1 MFYCINSFF
10 YGNVITIDLIDRGR
24 LMKRFKKVY
33 IETTNICNL
42 SCNFCPK
49 TSRELR
55 FMEVD
60 SFKKIIDDV
69 KQYSDYVYFH
79 LMGEPFLN
87 KNLEEFLEIC
97 KEAELKVNITTNG
110 TLINNV
116 KEILLKSKALR
127 QVNISLHSFEAN
139 DSKVTLEEYI
149 TNITSFINEANE
161 NSNII
166 CSIRL
171 WNMDTEELKACNSL
185 NSNILRI
192 LEEELNI
199 EFSLGERLQEKSGIK
214 VRKNLYVN
222 MAEKF
227 EWPNINLVNEEAEVF
242 CYGLRDQIGILVD
255 GTVVPCCVDSE
266 GNIPLGNIFK
276 TPLGDIIT
284 SKRALDIY
292 DGFSNRKAVEE
303 LCKRCGY
310 AKRY

>member
-1 MFYCINSFF
+1 
-10 YGNVITIDLIDRGR
+10 
-24 LMKRFKKVY
+24 MKRFKKVY

-49 TSRELR
+49 TERELM
-55 FMEVD
+55 FMDVE

-69 KQYSDYVYFH
+69 KQYTDHVYFH

-87 KNLEEFLEIC
+87 KNLEKFLEIC
-97 KEAELKVNITTNG
+97 EQAKLKVNITTNG

-116 KEILLKSKALR
+116 KEVLLKSKALR

-139 DSKVTLEEYI
+139 DSRMTLEEYI
-149 TNITSFINEANE
+149 TNITTFINEANKG
-161 NSNII
+161 SNII

-171 WNMDTEELKACNSL
+171 WNMDTEEIKACNSL
-185 NSNILRI
+185 NSNILKT
-192 LEEELNI
+192 LEEKLNI
-199 EFSLGERLQEKSGIK
+199 DFSLGEKLRENPGIK

-227 EWPNINLVNEEAEVF
+227 EWPNIKLANEDAEVF
-242 CYGLRDQIGILVD
+242 CYGLRNQIGILVD
-255 GTVVPCCVDSE
+255 GTVVPCCLDSE

-276 TPLGDIIT
+276 TSLDEIIS
-284 SKRALDIY
+284 SKRAKDIY

>member
-1 MFYCINSFF
+1 
-10 YGNVITIDLIDRGR
+10 
-24 LMKRFKKVY
+24 MKRFKKVY
-33 IETTNICNL
+33 IETTNVCNL

-49 TSRELR
+49 TSRELQ
-55 FMEVD
+55 FMNIE
-60 SFKKIIDDV
+60 SFKKIIEDV
-69 KQYSDYVYFH
+69 KEYTDHVYFH

-97 KEAELKVNITTNG
+97 REAELKVNITTNG

-139 DSKVTLEEYI
+139 DSKISLEEYI
-149 TNITSFINEANE
+149 TNITDFIKEANE
-161 NSNII
+161 STNII

-185 NSNILRI
+185 NSSILKM
-192 LEEELNI
+192 LEDNLNI
-199 EFSLGERLQEKSGIK
+199 EFSLGEKLLEKPGIK
-214 VRKNLYVN
+214 VRRNLYVN

-255 GTVVPCCVDSE
+255 GTVVPCCLDSE

-276 TPLGDIIT
+276 NSMSEIIN
-284 SKRALDIY
+284 SKRAMDIY
-292 DGFSNRKAVEE
+292 DGFSRRRAVEE
-303 LCKRCGY
+303 LCKKCGY